1 VIVAWTGEHGG
12 RHRSLS
18 QQMTRAAS
26 RLTGGAA
33 LRLRELELEE
43 KKAAREAEAQ
53 KLAQKAEE
61 KAV

>member
-1 VIVAWTGEHGG
+1 
-12 RHRSLS
+12 
-18 QQMTRAAS
+18 MTRAAS